1 MAKMNFE
8 IRRDAD
14 KLVSDLTAVM
24 QDNQS
29 PSYTLGYIRYTLV
42 DVLMDLPPAK
52 REWQLRVLRK
62 ALLQEL
68 EHRQDRKDAA

>member
-1 MAKMNFE
+1 MTKMRFE

-14 KLVSDLTAVM
+14 KLVSDLTAAM

-52 REWQLRVLRK
+52 REWHLRLLRK
-62 ALLQEL
+62 ALSMEL
-68 EHRQDRKDAA
+68 ENTKEVA